1 MTMRRIL
8 LPAALALAAG
18 LGCAETPMAQ
28 TSSTR
33 QAGQIPAFEGGR
45 AWEHL
50 RRQVAFGPRPAGS
63 AALNDTRQY
72 IIRVLKDA
80 GLAAQQQIFIART
93 PLGEMSMANVVAT
106 IPGRRKERLVIGSHF
121 DTKRADF
128 RFVGANDSASSTAV
142 LLELARVLAGRQHE
156 FTIEL
161 LFLDG
166 EEAVNWDWGP
176 TGVDNTYGSRHY
188 VETAQ
193 KAGTL
198 ATLKAF
204 ILLDMVG
211 DRDLMLRRDVKS
223 TPWLVDSIWAT
234 AASLGHGRVFSNEMT
249 EVEDD
254 HVPFLRAGIPA
265 VDVIDLD
272 YAPWHTAQDDLDHVS
287 ERSLQIVGD
296 VIVAALPAIARRLL
310 QP

>member
-1 MTMRRIL
+1 
-8 LPAALALAAG
+8 
-18 LGCAETPMAQ
+18 
-28 TSSTR
+28 
-33 QAGQIPAFEGGR
+33 
-45 AWEHL
+45 
-50 RRQVAFGPRPAGS
+50 
-63 AALNDTRQY
+63 
-72 IIRVLKDA
+72 
-80 GLAAQQQIFIART
+80 
-93 PLGEMSMANVVAT
+93 
-106 IPGRRKERLVIGSHF
+106 
-121 DTKRADF
+121 
-128 RFVGANDSASSTAV
+128 
-142 LLELARVLAGRQHE
+142 
-156 FTIEL
+156 
-161 LFLDG
+161 
-166 EEAVNWDWGP
+166 
-176 TGVDNTYGSRHY
+176 

-193 KAGTL
+193 KTGTL